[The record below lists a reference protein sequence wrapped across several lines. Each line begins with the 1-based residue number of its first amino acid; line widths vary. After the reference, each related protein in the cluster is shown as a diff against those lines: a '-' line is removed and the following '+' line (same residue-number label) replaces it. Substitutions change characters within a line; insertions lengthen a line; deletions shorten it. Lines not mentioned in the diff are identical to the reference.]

1 MAPNVCPKVAQ
12 TLFTVEF
19 KWCNSKAYVCIRNVL
34 LAVKPLWVL
43 PSTHWSQWLLLITVS
58 DWTLG
63 SYMWGHNTKGSGV
76 SQGVRLKPGVSGQYS
91 CHILRCGCLS
101 SSESTTQVGK
111 QIGWWA
117 LKQIFYLA
125 QAKHFHL
132 GSGVRGE
139 KDHQM
144 LLWAHGFCLFQ
155 VDWVYLRGKLVHCK
169 CDEIV
174 VFFAF

>member
-111 QIGWWA
+111 QIVRLVSVKA
-117 LKQIFYLA
+117 DILPC
-125 QAKHFHL
+125 
-132 GSGVRGE
+132 SGKAFPPWFRSTRGE
-139 KDHQM
+139 GPSNVA
-144 LLWAHGFCLFQ
+144 LSSWILSVSSWLS
-155 VDWVYLRGKLVHCK
+155 LS
-169 CDEIV
+169 
-174 VFFAF
+174 